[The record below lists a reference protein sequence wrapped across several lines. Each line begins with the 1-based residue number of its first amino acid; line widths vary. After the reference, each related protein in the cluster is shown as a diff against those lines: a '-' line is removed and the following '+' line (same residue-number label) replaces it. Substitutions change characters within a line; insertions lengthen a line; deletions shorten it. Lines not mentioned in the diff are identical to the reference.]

1 MGYSVTYLFG
11 VLGMLIAA
19 GWALSREARRPATA
33 AGDAPPPRLE
43 QRTFRVDVDG
53 LPTLADLAARYGG
66 EVVFSRVMHG
76 DYPGHPGQVDVASEA
91 VRPVVGDVLT
101 VVGAATVVV
110 RVVADLGHD
119 STVPLAADRSELD
132 MRRIIVSDRRVA
144 GRTLG
149 ELDLGGQFGAT
160 ATRVRRGD
168 LDLLASDDLVV
179 QPGDRIRVVAHG
191 EDLPR
196 IARFLGDSERAAAD
210 VNPVGLGLGLG
221 LGLLLGLVTVPLPGG
236 GHFALGV
243 AAGPLVMGLLLGR
256 LGRTG
261 PLLWSLPSA
270 ASAALNQFGM
280 LLFLAYAG
288 SNAGHALAVALTSS
302 IGPRLL
308 LTGVVVTA
316 VAAAVALFAGPA
328 FAGATGPRLAGQMA
342 AMQTQPAVLAY
353 VNDRTNAD
361 PRVNLGYAVVYP
373 VAMIVKVILA
383 PILGTVG

>member
-1 MGYSVTYLFG
+1 VT
-11 VLGMLIAA
+11 
-19 GWALSREARRPATA
+19 
-33 AGDAPPPRLE
+33 
-43 QRTFRVDVDG
+43 
-53 LPTLADLAARYGG
+53 
-66 EVVFSRVMHG
+66 
-76 DYPGHPGQVDVASEA
+76 
-91 VRPVVGDVLT
+91 
-101 VVGAATVVV
+101 
-110 RVVADLGHD
+110 
-119 STVPLAADRSELD
+119 
-132 MRRIIVSDRRVA
+132 
-144 GRTLG
+144 
-149 ELDLGGQFGAT
+149 
-160 ATRVRRGD
+160 
-168 LDLLASDDLVV
+168 
-179 QPGDRIRVVAHG
+179 HG

-316 VAAAVALFAGPA
+316 VAAAVGLFAGPA

-353 VNDRTNAD
+353 VNDRTNDD

-383 PILGTVG
+383 PILGTAG